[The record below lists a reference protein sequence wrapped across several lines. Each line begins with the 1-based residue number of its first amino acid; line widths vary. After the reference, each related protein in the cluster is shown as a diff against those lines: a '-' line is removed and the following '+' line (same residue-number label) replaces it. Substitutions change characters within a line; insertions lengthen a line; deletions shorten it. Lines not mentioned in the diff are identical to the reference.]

1 MRHLAW
7 TSWKTA
13 ALLAVVTS
21 SSIAQSAPVASSS
34 PGSESV
40 APIAERAYLG
50 VFVEGA
56 ADAGG
61 LQLAEIVEGS
71 PAAKAG
77 LQAGDVIVALGD
89 TTIGSEEELRA
100 AIAALGVGS
109 KVKITFVR
117 DGEKRRTSAR
127 LAAAPEEMESEESD
141 EADAE
146 VVELVDVTQGEP
158 TATIDLEGLNGL
170 VAVAPSS
177 DSGWMGVQL
186 QPTDEGKASVLA
198 VIDGS
203 PAQAAGLE
211 AGDVIER
218 VDADEVE
225 SVEGLVGLV
234 QSRKAGDVVKLRVRR
249 GDKVLKPKVTLG
261 QRAANLELPGMG
273 GGMGGAMA
281 PLKVDVA
288 PAPEPPSPPDTAGA
302 APPGRVRAR
311 LAQARDAQVRAQAQA
326 KAAAEQ
332 AEQAAQHAAKAAK
345 QAQQV
350 DLQQTIADLKR
361 QVDEWRRRCEQQE
374 RALQRV
380 REALG
385 NAGGGGGSGGGNGR
399 EPSIDG
405 GAAWSGGLSLL
416 APATT
421 ADGEASTTW
430 AMAPLEA
437 GQYVV
442 SSGDGNSFT
451 LMPATIAADG
461 DDAAGTVETITLDG
475 QNLTLHLG
483 GEGQPAQWLT
493 VDGATLT
500 LNGAGE
506 CTASG
511 GESCTVMGASG
522 ESCTGMG
529 ASDECCATGASAAT
543 AECTTTAEC
552 CEAAQDG
559 PNSVTVFGG
568 MGDDGSVQQFV
579 LDSDGGA
586 VGEYA
591 FVVDGGEFEGAADG
605 NVLVKL
611 GDGHQL
617 EIVKAHAHGG
627 DGQGPHGATIVVRKG
642 DGGEWVTTPSV
653 KGRKIAVQPNAHPH
667 GAIRFEGT
675 PAPHEDHAPQK
686 VRKGQRIELKQDQV
700 IAPKKAVAG
709 KRVVVGTKLPA
720 AHAGERLADGRCSD
734 CQAPCCQQGGDE
746 RPAEFGRGGGLAS
759 RAPAALRWRIAPP
772 APHAAPGL
780 RWRMLQSGRAP
791 GAWSTE
797 PQQGAPAKFRVR
809 GVKAPAAHPG
819 TFELRMAPAVLGED
833 EGALQFELPCEI
845 ECTVEGECPMAG
857 EECVIECDVDGDVQ
871 CEVQCD
877 VQCDTDCDDDG
888 GK

>member
-34 PGSESV
+34 PGSEAV
-40 APIAERAYLG
+40 APVVERAYLG

-100 AIAALGVGS
+100 AIAAHGVGS

-127 LAAAPEEMESEESD
+127 LAAAPEEMESEEGD
-141 EADAE
+141 EGDEGGGE
-146 VVELVDVTQGEP
+146 VVELVDISEGEMP
-158 TATIDLEGLNGL
+158 ATLDLEGLNGL
-170 VAVAPSS
+170 VAVAPST

-186 QPTDEGKASVLA
+186 QPTDDGKASILE

-211 AGDVIER
+211 AGDIIER

-225 SVEGLVGLV
+225 SVEGLVELV
-234 QSRKAGDVVKLRVRR
+234 RSRKAGDVVKLRVRR
-249 GDKVLKPKVTLG
+249 GDKVVKPKVTLG
-261 QRAANLELPGMG
+261 QRAANLDLPGMG
-273 GGMGGAMA
+273 GVAGGAMA

-288 PAPEPPSPPDTAGA
+288 PAPEPPSPPDTAEA
-302 APPGRVRAR
+302 APARRIRAR
-311 LAQARDAQVRAQAQA
+311 LAQARNSQVRAEAQA

-332 AEQAAQHAAKAAK
+332 AEQAAHHAAKAA
-345 QAQQV
+345 QQG

-361 QVDEWRRRCEQQE
+361 QVDELRRRCEQQE

-385 NAGGGGGSGGGNGR
+385 NAGGGGGGSGGGNGR

-405 GAAWSGGLSLL
+405 GGAWSGTLAL
-416 APATT
+416 APATAT
-421 ADGEASTTW
+421 PGEAAVTTW
-430 AMAPLEA
+430 AMDPLEP

-442 SSGDGNSFT
+442 SSGEGNTFT
-451 LMPATIAADG
+451 LMPATIATDG

-483 GEGQPAQWLT
+483 SEGQPAQWLT

-500 LNGAGE
+500 VDGAGE

-511 GESCTVMGASG
+511 GESCTVADASG
-522 ESCTGMG
+522 E
-529 ASDECCATGASAAT
+529 CCAAGAGAAT
-543 AECTTTAEC
+543 AECVATDEC

-559 PNSVTVFGG
+559 PHSDTVFGG
-568 MGDDGSVQQFV
+568 MDDDGSVQQFV
-579 LDSDGGA
+579 IDSD
-586 VGEYA
+586 
-591 FVVDGGEFEGAADG
+591 DS
-605 NVLVKL
+605 
-611 GDGHQL
+611 
-617 EIVKAHAHGG
+617 
-627 DGQGPHGATIVVRKG
+627 DGQGPQIATIVVRKG
-642 DGGEWVTTPSV
+642 DGGEWVTTSTK
-653 KGRKIAVQPNAHPH
+653 KGQKIAVRPNVRPH
-667 GAIRFEGT
+667 GTMRFEGT
-675 PAPHEDHAPQK
+675 PAPHDDHAHQK
-686 VRKGQRIELKQDQV
+686 VRKGQRIELKQDKV

-709 KRVVVGTKLPA
+709 KRVVVGQKLPV

-734 CQAPCCQQGGDE
+734 CQAPCCQQGGEE
-746 RPAEFGRGGGLAS
+746 RPAEFGRGGPAAG
-759 RAPAALRWRIAPP
+759 RAPSALRWRIAPP
-772 APHAAPGL
+772 APHATPGL
-780 RWRMLQSGRAP
+780 RWRMLQSGHP
-791 GAWSTE
+791 HGAWSIE
-797 PQQGAPAKFRVR
+797 PPQGAPAKFRVR
-809 GVKAPAAHPG
+809 GVKAPTDQQG
-819 TFELRMAPAVLGED
+819 SFELQMLPAVLGEG
-833 EGALQFELPCEI
+833 EGALRFELPCEI
-845 ECTVEGECPMAG
+845 ECMVEGECPAAG
-857 EECVIECDVDGDVQ
+857 QQCEIECDLDCDVQYDLDCDMQ

-877 VQCDTDCDDDG
+877 TQCEVDDG
-888 GK
+888 GGK

>member
-34 PGSESV
+34 PGSEAV

-141 EADAE
+141 EVEEGDAE
-146 VVELVDVTQGEP
+146 VVELVDVSDGEMA
-158 TATIDLEGLNGL
+158 ATIDLEGLNGL
-170 VAVAPSS
+170 VAVAPSA

-186 QPTDEGKASVLA
+186 QPTDEGKASVLE

-225 SVEGLVGLV
+225 SVEGLVELV
-234 QSRKAGDVVKLRVRR
+234 KSRKAGDVVKLRVRR

-273 GGMGGAMA
+273 GGVGGAMA
-281 PLKVDVA
+281 PLKLDVA

-302 APPGRVRAR
+302 APPGRIRAR
-311 LAQARDAQVRAQAQA
+311 LAQARDAQVRAEAQA

-332 AEQAAQHAAKAAK
+332 AEQAAHHAAKAAK
-345 QAQQV
+345 QAQQG

-361 QVDEWRRRCEQQE
+361 QVDELRRRCEQQE

-385 NAGGGGGSGGGNGR
+385 SAGGSGGGSGGGNGR
-399 EPSIDG
+399 EPSIDS

-416 APATT
+416 APTATT
-421 ADGEASTTW
+421 PGESLATTW
-430 AMAPLEA
+430 AMAPLES
-437 GQYVV
+437 GQYIV
-442 SSGDGNSFT
+442 SGGEGSAFT
-451 LMPATIAADG
+451 LMPATIASDG

-500 LNGAGE
+500 LNSAGE

-511 GESCTVMGASG
+511 GASCTVADASGDSCTVMGASG
-522 ESCTGMG
+522 E
-529 ASDECCATGASAAT
+529 
-543 AECTTTAEC
+543 C
-552 CEAAQDG
+552 CEAAPAESCCAADG
-559 PNSVTVFGG
+559 SATVLDGATSFTVVGG
-568 MGDDGSVQQFV
+568 MDDDGSVQQFV
-579 LDSDGGA
+579 LDSDGG
-586 VGEYA
+586 
-591 FVVDGGEFEGAADG
+591 
-605 NVLVKL
+605 
-611 GDGHQL
+611 
-617 EIVKAHAHGG
+617 
-627 DGQGPHGATIVVRKG
+627 DGQSPHSATIVVRKG
-642 DGGEWVTTPSV
+642 DGGEWVATPSV
-653 KGRKIAVQPNAHPH
+653 KGQKIAVRPNVHPH

-675 PAPHEDHAPQK
+675 PHPTDDKVIQK
-686 VRKGQRIELKQDQV
+686 VRKGQRIELKQDKV

-720 AHAGERLADGRCSD
+720 AHAGERSADGRCSD
-734 CQAPCCQQGGDE
+734 CQAPCCQQGGEE
-746 RPAEFGRGGGLAS
+746 RPAEFGRGGGRGLAG
-759 RAPAALRWRIAPP
+759 RAPTALRWRIAPP

-780 RWRMLQSGRAP
+780 LGRMLQSGRAQ

-797 PQQGAPAKFRVR
+797 APHGAPAKIRVR
-809 GVKAPAAHPG
+809 GVKAPADQHG

-845 ECTVEGECPMAG
+845 ECTVEGECPAAG
-857 EECVIECDVDGDVQ
+857 QECEIECDVNCDVQCDVQ
-871 CEVQCD
+871 CEVQCE
-877 VQCDTDCDDDG
+877 VQYEADDDG